1 MQISFTIDADAF
13 EQEQKEPVKK
23 TLRIG
28 DAEIA
33 HALERIAK
41 ASLTEYLKML
51 VEGGMPSR
59 ADEAKQDR
67 LLYLIQSYFGQ
78 TLPTESQI
86 STIFQLTPEP
96 KQNPAEEHRFA
107 LSQPTRRHPAAQYA
121 RGDRVRRTCA
131 KCVSGG
137 DQLGRDSRRTEHAHY
152 PKRAD
157 LQTHHQTQGQ
167 RRAIRDQRRFPRI
180 ALCNAG
186 SECRSVTSSRSVACC

>member
-86 STIFQLTPEP
+86 STIFQLTQSQS
-96 KQNPAEEHRFA
+96 KTLLKNTVSRF
-107 LSQPTRRHPAAQYA
+107 RN
-121 RGDRVRRTCA
+121 
-131 KCVSGG
+131 
-137 DQLGRDSRRTEHAHY
+137 QLDDILQHSMRAVIQSAEHAQNVFLVVISS
-152 PKRAD
+152 D
-157 LQTHHQTQGQ
+157 V
-167 RRAIRDQRRFPRI
+167 IRDELNMLITQNEPTFKPITKRKGSAGQLEI
-180 ALCNAG
+180 SEDSHALLCATLGLNA
-186 SECRSVTSSRSVACC
+186 VQ

>member
-1 MQISFTIDADAF
+1 
-13 EQEQKEPVKK
+13 
-23 TLRIG
+23 LRIG

-86 STIFQLTPEP
+86 STVFQLTQSQS
-96 KQNPAEEHRFA
+96 KTLLKNTVSRF
-107 LSQPTRRHPAAQYA
+107 RN
-121 RGDRVRRTCA
+121 
-131 KCVSGG
+131 
-137 DQLGRDSRRTEHAHY
+137 QLDDILQHSMRAVIQSAEHAQNVFLVVISS
-152 PKRAD
+152 D
-157 LQTHHQTQGQ
+157 V
-167 RRAIRDQRRFPRI
+167 IRDELNMLITQNEPTFKPITKRKGSAGQFEI
-180 ALCNAG
+180 SEDSHALLCATLGLNA
-186 SECRSVTSSRSVACC
+186 VQ